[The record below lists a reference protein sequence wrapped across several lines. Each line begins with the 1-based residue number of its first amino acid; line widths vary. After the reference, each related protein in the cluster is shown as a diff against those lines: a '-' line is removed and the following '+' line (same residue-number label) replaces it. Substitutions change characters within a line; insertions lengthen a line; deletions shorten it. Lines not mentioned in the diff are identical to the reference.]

1 MDNFLKEIEEF
12 QIQEE
17 IFTERQVLEME
28 LEGVDLTKTAAITDL
43 KERRAKEIGFLH
55 TFKKTPSPETFE
67 PLYNS
72 FEPLIMKAAQRN
84 MFGSPLPKAAHKAL
98 AAQSFLDA
106 TRTWD
111 AGKGSFNTHVVNT
124 VFNKGK
130 RLNLKYQNV
139 GYIPEGRA
147 TKYQSF
153 QTSLHLLRDDLGRE
167 PSSHELADEMVL
179 PVAEIERLQKE
190 VRKSYLAD
198 DKIQMKGPAFA
209 QSDKVVQAAHDF
221 MHQLIPAHQSILEHA
236 LGMNGKQSLTK
247 ASGGPDVKA
256 IMSASKQS
264 EAQVRSALKTI
275 SRKMKSVQ
283 GAGTRMDLEDIFGGE
298 ISG

>member
-12 QIQEE
+12 PIQEE

-28 LEGVDLTKTAAITDL
+28 LEGVDLTKEAAITDL
-43 KERRAKEIGFLH
+43 KERRSKEIGYLH
-55 TFKKTPSPETFE
+55 EFKKSPSAATFE

-106 TRTWD
+106 TRTWN
-111 AGKGSFNTHVVNT
+111 AAKGSFNTHVVNT

-153 QTSLHLLRDDLGRE
+153 QTALHLLRDDLGRE
-167 PSSHELADEMVL
+167 PSAHELADEMAL

-198 DKIQMKGPAFA
+198 EQIQMKGPAFA
-209 QSDKVVQAAHDF
+209 QSDKVVRAAHDF
-221 MHQLIPAHQSILEHA
+221 MYQLIPAHQVVLEYA
-236 LGMNGKQSLTK
+236 LGMNGKPSLTK
-247 ASGGPDVKA
+247 STGGPDIKA
-256 IMSASKQS
+256 IMNSSKQT

-275 SRKMKSVQ
+275 SRKMKDIQSL
-283 GAGTRMDLEDIFGGE
+283 GKMDIEDIFGGE
-298 ISG
+298 IHG